1 MKKEHDMEDRQ
12 KTNREW
18 RRKRC
23 SQPNMSVYIAV
34 IAVLLMGAATQASA
48 MSKGFTVEAGGMKVS
63 LQLAT
68 PDGAKLVFQRAARAG
83 HSS

>member
-1 MKKEHDMEDRQ
+1 MEDRQ
-12 KTNREW
+12 KNINRW
-18 RRKRC
+18 RRRKHC

-48 MSKGFTVEAGGMKVS
+48 MSKGFSVESGGMKVS